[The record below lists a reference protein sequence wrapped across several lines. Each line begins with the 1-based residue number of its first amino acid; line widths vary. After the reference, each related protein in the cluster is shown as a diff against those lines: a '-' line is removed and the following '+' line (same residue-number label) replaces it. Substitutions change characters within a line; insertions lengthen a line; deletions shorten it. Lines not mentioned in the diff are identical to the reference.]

1 MRKNLNFG
9 EKDNIFSTFSQNES
23 KDFSRKLRIF
33 WEKLNFLHIFQENKE
48 FWRKTK
54 FLHIF
59 PSAKLYCGQW
69 LRRHSVLVMIC
80 VVNNSYFQLLKY
92 TILKPQIFEHF
103 ELWTF
108 VTSIF
113 SNFDLFQLRTFPT
126 SNFSTLTLLKSSP
139 SQLAACWIWIWRPY

>member
-1 MRKNLNFG
+1 MTVKT
-9 EKDNIFSTFSQNES
+9 S
-23 KDFSRKLRIF
+23 
-33 WEKLNFLHIFQENKE
+33 QENKE

-80 VVNNSYFQLLKY
+80 VVNNRYFQLLKY
-92 TILKPQIFEHF
+92 TILKPQIYTDPRG
-103 ELWTF
+103 TF

-113 SNFDLFQLRTFPT
+113 SNFDLFQLWTFPI
-126 SNFSTLTLLKSSP
+126 SNFSNFEHTECNKNKHTECNNWLEISTGWHSG
-139 SQLAACWIWIWRPY
+139 LALWTCSD